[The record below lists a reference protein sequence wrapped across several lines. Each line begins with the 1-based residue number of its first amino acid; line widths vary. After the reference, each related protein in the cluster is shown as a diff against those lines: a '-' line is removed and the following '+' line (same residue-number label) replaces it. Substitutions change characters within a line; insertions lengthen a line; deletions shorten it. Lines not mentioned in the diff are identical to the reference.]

1 MYISCGLGMLYFYL
15 HEDMKIIVPFVVFKN
30 NIIKK
35 NNNASEDSFPRVH
48 LTCISLILIY
58 AESF

>member
-1 MYISCGLGMLYFYL
+1 MYISCELGMLYFYL

-35 NNNASEDSFPRVH
+35 KNNASEDSFPRVH
-48 LTCISLILIY
+48 LICI
-58 AESF
+58 

>member
-1 MYISCGLGMLYFYL
+1 MYISCELGMLYFYL

-35 NNNASEDSFPRVH
+35 KIMPQDSFPRVH
-48 LTCISLILIY
+48 LICI
-58 AESF
+58 